1 MSRRLLAATSMAAAV
16 LVAGCAPLEGRHPDG
31 GELTELEQVLDE
43 IGELADQT
51 EREFEADP
59 Q

>member
-1 MSRRLLAATSMAAAV
+1 MSRRLLAATSMATAV
-16 LVAGCAPLEGRHPDG
+16 LVAGCAPLEGRHPDDR
-31 GELTELEQVLDE
+31 ELTELGQLLDD

>member
-1 MSRRLLAATSMAAAV
+1 MATAV
-16 LVAGCAPLEGRHPDG
+16 LVAGCAPLEGRHPDD
-31 GELTELEQVLDE
+31 GELTELEQLLDE

>member
-1 MSRRLLAATSMAAAV
+1 MATAV
-16 LVAGCAPLEGRHPDG
+16 LVAGLRPLEGRHPDD
-31 GELTELEQVLDE
+31 GELTELEQLLDD